1 MNFEAF
7 VSDIT
12 TNGWKVHGAE
22 VYENGVLT
30 HSFGDTTENIH
41 ELYSITKSVLSAAVG
56 IAYDEGL
63 FDLDRCVLDYLPKEN
78 VEKMSDSQKKDFE
91 HITIRRLLT
100 MSVKGLPFRAEGE
113 NWLDYS
119 LACKIET
126 PQEPGF
132 EYSNISAYL
141 VGVALTEAIGQD
153 LCAFIEE
160 RLLKPL
166 GIDKFEM
173 GRSPEGYFYGASC
186 MKLTVSELSRLGLL
200 YLNGGVYNGKRILS
214 EEYVKMSS
222 SIQQMN
228 REGGYGFFIWK
239 YRTGFSFNGKWKQKC
254 YILPK
259 EGILVSYLSDIQNDS
274 HDLLQSMERN
284 ILGIT

>member
-1 MNFEAF
+1 M
-7 VSDIT
+7 
-12 TNGWKVHGAE
+12 
-22 VYENGVLT
+22 
-30 HSFGDTTENIH
+30 
-41 ELYSITKSVLSAAVG
+41 LSAAVG

-78 VEKMSDSQKKDFE
+78 VEKMSASQKADFS

-100 MSVKGLPFRAEGE
+100 MSVGGFPFIAEGD
-113 NWLDYS
+113 NWIDFS
-119 LACKIET
+119 LACKLEN
-126 PQEPGF
+126 PEEKPF
-132 EYSNISAYL
+132 NYSNISAYL

-166 GIDKFEM
+166 GIDKYEL
-173 GRSPEGYFYGASC
+173 GRSPEGYFYGASR
-186 MKLTVSELSRLGLL
+186 MKLTVSGLSRLGLL

-259 EGILVSYLSDIQNDS
+259 EGILVSYLSDIQDDS